1 MATDSATFS
10 CVPADKLSQSAYTY
24 AAKNLHPAILVHSLR
39 VWLYA
44 KALAQR
50 EGSDYGSSKYLPL
63 LFAACIFHDVG
74 SCAAHNG
81 SQRFEVEGGDAATS
95 HLRAHG
101 VSESDAHDV
110 WVAIALHTSPGIA
123 ERISPLARLI
133 RLAVTIDFKR
143 PAALRFTNGEEVEAI
158 ETLFPR
164 GNIEKV
170 LGDAVVNQALVTV
183 GAEAR
188 DTKAPAASWAG
199 VMVRSARDNPEWHA
213 TNTTLKDET
222 YATPLLAR
230 PKEMQ
235 QTRMAANERVG
246 GIEE

>member
-10 CVPADKLSQSAYTY
+10 CVPADKLSQSAYAY
-24 AAKNLHPAILVHSLR
+24 AAANLHPAILTHSLR

-44 KALAQR
+44 KALSQR
-50 EGSDYGSSKYLPL
+50 EGSEYGSFERLPL

-101 VSESDAHDV
+101 VSDADAHDV

-143 PAALRFTNGEEVEAI
+143 PAALRFTNREEVEAI

-164 GNIEKV
+164 GDIEKV

-188 DTKAPAASWAG
+188 DIKAPAASWVG
-199 VMVRSARDNPEWHA
+199 VMVRSARENPEWHGV
-213 TNTTLKDET
+213 NKSF
-222 YATPLLAR
+222 
-230 PKEMQ
+230 
-235 QTRMAANERVG
+235 
-246 GIEE
+246 